1 MSGSTKKVSLADIY
15 VQSLQRE
22 NTFLKEKVS
31 SLQSDIDSLNIKCE
45 EERKKQQHDMIALQD
60 DLSKMVRDVSS
71 LRNEN
76 ISLKEEIKEYDANY
90 VPATGSQRM
99 KDALANARQTLRE
112 TVEKYNEI
120 VDSYDAIREKCSS
133 ASIEADDLRN
143 DNESI
148 KEEMH
153 KMHLLYQAASKE
165 LEQNRNDMAD
175 MMKEMAELRQALE
188 QKESEEQQPVNRN
201 PTTDVNAKLVV
212 SLRRQI
218 GDLTSSLEQLTQE
231 NNSLKTRVS
240 TQSSSSSQ
248 LDEWKKRAI
257 QAEEKV
263 KSLSTSLIQVTN
275 DRDRLLEEHKEAPS
289 SSTAKEKTDDGEELK
304 KKNDELERKVIE
316 LTQRNRSYE
325 RSVGSMLARCDVAEK
340 KAKELQATLQ
350 TARQTAAQEKA
361 ELQAQLQKAQ
371 RDRDNAVAEKNRV
384 SAATAQRSADSV
396 GDLRKKDKEI
406 EQLRASVMQLESELQ
421 EQQQLVEQLKS
432 EAPPPLPT
440 SIPLPRPTQPS
451 RASNQ
456 QPSRASNQQSS
467 RESNQQPTLEPPQ
480 QPPQQPTH
488 HETSQA
494 MYNDDT
500 AVVEAGACRTSFS
513 PVESAEDAIMGVLQQ
528 MIASPEQY
536 SLDTIDDISF
546 PGNVSTRA

>member
-188 QKESEEQQPVNRN
+188 QKESEEKAVC
-201 PTTDVNAKLVV
+201 D
-212 SLRRQI
+212 
-218 GDLTSSLEQLTQE
+218 
-231 NNSLKTRVS
+231 
-240 TQSSSSSQ
+240 
-248 LDEWKKRAI
+248 
-257 QAEEKV
+257 
-263 KSLSTSLIQVTN
+263 
-275 DRDRLLEEHKEAPS
+275 
-289 SSTAKEKTDDGEELK
+289 DDGS
-304 KKNDELERKVIE
+304 
-316 LTQRNRSYE
+316 RSW
-325 RSVGSMLARCDVAEK
+325 S
-340 KAKELQATLQ
+340 
-350 TARQTAAQEKA
+350 
-361 ELQAQLQKAQ
+361 
-371 RDRDNAVAEKNRV
+371 
-384 SAATAQRSADSV
+384 
-396 GDLRKKDKEI
+396 
-406 EQLRASVMQLESELQ
+406 
-421 EQQQLVEQLKS
+421 
-432 EAPPPLPT
+432 
-440 SIPLPRPTQPS
+440 
-451 RASNQ
+451 
-456 QPSRASNQQSS
+456 
-467 RESNQQPTLEPPQ
+467 
-480 QPPQQPTH
+480 
-488 HETSQA
+488 
-494 MYNDDT
+494 DT
-500 AVVEAGACRTSFS
+500 
-513 PVESAEDAIMGVLQQ
+513 P
-528 MIASPEQY
+528 
-536 SLDTIDDISF
+536 
-546 PGNVSTRA
+546 